1 MKFQM
6 NRRRWLGL
14 SLAGL
19 AGAGALGALFAAPAF
34 GGGRGFFGHGHGHGF
49 GHHGR
54 GRFDEEHIRDGV
66 EWALRG
72 IEASEQQIAEV
83 TRIATATAQELHGP
97 RDEHAGARAQILAA
111 LAGESVDRAA
121 LETLRSEH
129 LAAAESASRKLT
141 EAIVQIA
148 EVLTPAQR
156 AELAAEHERFH
167 ALHEERE

>member
-19 AGAGALGALFAAPAF
+19 AGAGALGALFAAPAL
-34 GGGRGFFGHGHGHGF
+34 GGGRGFFGHGRGF
-49 GHHGR
+49 GDYGRHH
-54 GRFDEEHIRDGV
+54 FDEQHIRGGV

-72 IEASEQQIAEV
+72 IDASDEQTAEI
-83 TRIATATAQELHGP
+83 TRIATATAQELHGL
-97 RDEHAGARAQILAA
+97 RDEHAGARGEILAA

-141 EAIVQIA
+141 EAIAQIA